1 MLLSLLKVL
10 FFFSVVLAAALGAM
24 HLAETDRVLRIV
36 FDGVEYT
43 LRPLQALALALLV
56 VIAGWIIVQL
66 LRFAIAFVR
75 FVAGDET
82 AIDRY
87 FARRRERKGYHALAE
102 GMLAVASGEG
112 RLAQEQARKAAK
124 YLHQPHITNLL
135 SAQAAEVAG
144 DARAAEDAYRTML
157 ADDRTLEKYG
167 EGSNS
172 SDAVTGGQRYDD
184 TRPGSSINPGYG
196 D

>member
-1 MLLSLLKVL
+1 MLLTLLKVT
-10 FFFSVVLAAALGAM
+10 FFFGVILAAALGAM

-102 GMLAVASGEG
+102 GMLAVASGDVTHEVVEG
-112 RLAQEQARKAAK
+112 LRHRPGAV
-124 YLHQPHITNLL
+124 
-135 SAQAAEVAG
+135 AAERVEQVVG
-144 DARAAEDAYRTML
+144 GPARVERGPQRGL
-157 ADDRTLEKYG
+157 G
-167 EGSNS
+167 E
-172 SDAVTGGQRYDD
+172 AVHA
-184 TRPGSSINPGYG
+184 RPTP
-196 D
+196 